1 MTVRVVNT
9 PPDAV
14 YTTLSDSL
22 QSTIININIM
32 TYIMGGQTFQT
43 KGRVVDFCTVP
54 PRAAIKVKLPIS
66 ILYDEVWLCTTGI
79 RSTWGYKLRKIF

>member
-14 YTTLSDSL
+14 YATLSDSL

-43 KGRVVDFCTVP
+43 KGSVVDFCTVS
-54 PRAAIKVKLPIS
+54 PRAAIKVNLPIS
-66 ILYDEVWLCTTGI
+66 ILYDEVWLCTTVI
-79 RSTWGYKLRKIF
+79 RST